1 MTTPDETSAPDVMAR
16 PDETTAP
23 DAMTAP
29 DETAAPDAPAPR
41 AGILRTTL
49 RRNVGAMAG
58 GTLLM
63 GLYQAGET
71 AFPIA
76 LGLIVEHTMRERD
89 LGRLG
94 LSIAALALIITTVS
108 LSWRFGMRV
117 LQKANTTEAHRW
129 RVRVAAGALQPV
141 ASDTGLKSGE
151 VLTIATEDADQ
162 TADIIEVV
170 PLLISSLV
178 AVLITAVALGLADV
192 RLGLLVIA
200 GTIAILSIL
209 SVMSKRIGAS
219 TREQQARV
227 ARAGAKVA
235 DLISGLR
242 PLHGF
247 GGNYA
252 AFRSY
257 RRVSTEAKSQAIT
270 VARVNG
276 AYAGVALALN
286 AALAAAV
293 TLTAGRLAFEG
304 RISIGEL
311 VMAVG
316 LAQFIMEPLR
326 LFSEMPKYVM
336 IARASAERMALVLAA
351 RPVMTPG
358 TGRPSAGG
366 DLEVDGV
373 RYGSLRELKFHVA
386 AGEFVAIA
394 AYQAQAAADL
404 AAILAVRVP
413 PGAYEGMVRVAGQEL
428 ADLPVEGIRE
438 NLLVNPYDGEIFA
451 GTLRTNIDPSGTAR
465 LLPEAVAASML
476 TDVVALHP
484 EGLDH
489 GVRDRGANL
498 SGGQRQRLS
507 LARALAADAGI
518 LVLHDPTTAVDAVTE
533 QLIARNLARLRANR
547 TTVVITSSPAF
558 LDAADRVLV
567 LDGGVITAD
576 DTHRGLLGTDA
587 GYRQAVA
594 R

>member
-1 MTTPDETSAPDVMAR
+1 MTTDAQR
-16 PDETTAP
+16 PRHGTA
-23 DAMTAP
+23 
-29 DETAAPDAPAPR
+29 
-41 AGILRTTL
+41 ILRTAL
-49 RRNVGAMAG
+49 RRNLGAMTW

-76 LGLIVEHTMRERD
+76 LGLIVEHTLRGDRG
-89 LGRLG
+89 LG
-94 LSIAALALIITTVS
+94 ALALSIGALAVIITTVS
-108 LSWRFGMRV
+108 LSWRFGMRI

-129 RVRVAAGALQPV
+129 RVQVAGCGLQPV
-141 ASDTGLKSGE
+141 ARDVDLKSGE

-170 PLLISSLV
+170 PLLVSSLV
-178 AVLITAVALGLADV
+178 AVLVAAVALGLADL
-192 RLGLLVIA
+192 RLGLLVIV
-200 GTIAILSIL
+200 GTVAILSVL
-209 SVMSKRIGAS
+209 SVMSRRIGAG
-219 TREQQARV
+219 TQEQQARV

-235 DLISGLR
+235 DLITGLR

-247 GGNYA
+247 GGNHA

-257 RRVSTEAKSQAIT
+257 RKVSTEARRQSIT

-276 AYAGVALALN
+276 VYAGTALALN
-286 AALAAAV
+286 AVLAGAV
-293 TLTAGRLAFEG
+293 TLLAGLLAFEG
-304 RISIGEL
+304 RITIGEL

-316 LAQFIMEPLR
+316 LAQFIMEPLK

-351 RPVMTPG
+351 PPVMASG
-358 TGRPSAGG
+358 TGRPAPGG
-366 DLEVDGV
+366 GLEIDGV
-373 RYGSLRELKFHVA
+373 RHGTLEGVTFKVK

-394 AYQAQAAADL
+394 PYQPRAAADL
-404 AAILAVRVP
+404 AAVLAAGVP
-413 PGAYEGMVRVAGQEL
+413 PAAYEGTVRIGGQDLAEL
-428 ADLPVEGIRE
+428 SVEAVRAH
-438 NLLVNPYDGEIFA
+438 LLVNPYDGEIFA
-451 GTLRTNIDPSGTAR
+451 GTLRTNIDPSGTSGTVA
-465 LLPEAVAASML
+465 EAVEASLL

-489 GVRDRGANL
+489 PVRDRGANL

-507 LARALAADAGI
+507 LARALAADTEI

-533 QLIARNLARLRANR
+533 QLIARNVSGLRRGR
-547 TTVVITSSPAF
+547 TTIVITSSPAF

-567 LDGGVITAD
+567 LDEGVVTAE
-576 DTHRGLLGTDA
+576 DTHRNLLANDR
-587 GYRQAVA
+587 GYRTAVA

>member
-1 MTTPDETSAPDVMAR
+1 MSTDRAE
-16 PDETTAP
+16 
-23 DAMTAP
+23 
-29 DETAAPDAPAPR
+29 PR
-41 AGILRTTL
+41 TGSRILRTAL
-49 RRNVGAMAG
+49 RRNAGAMAG

-76 LGLIVEHTMRERD
+76 LGLIVEHALQDRS
-89 LGRLG
+89 LGALG
-94 LSIAALALIITTVS
+94 WSIAALAVIITTVS
-108 LSWRFGMRV
+108 LSWRFGMRI

-129 RVRVAAGALQPV
+129 RVLVADRGLQPV
-141 ASDTGLKSGE
+141 ARDTDLKSGE

-178 AVLITAVALGLADV
+178 AVVITAVALGIASLW
-192 RLGLLVIA
+192 LGALVIV
-200 GTIAILSIL
+200 GTVAILTIL
-209 SVMSKRIGAS
+209 SVLSRRIGEG

-247 GGNYA
+247 GGNHA
-252 AFRSY
+252 AFLTY
-257 RRVSTEAKSQAIT
+257 RKVSAEAKDQAIS
-270 VARVNG
+270 VARING
-276 AYAGVALALN
+276 AYAGAALALN
-286 AALAAAV
+286 AILAAAV
-293 TLTAGRLAFEG
+293 TLAAGWLALSG
-304 RISIGEL
+304 RISIGQL

-316 LAQFIMEPLR
+316 LAQFIIEPLK

-336 IARASAERMALVLAA
+336 IARASADRMALVLAA
-351 RPVMTPG
+351 PPVMTPG
-358 TGRPSAGG
+358 AERPAADG
-366 DLEVDGV
+366 DLEVDSV
-373 RYGSLRELKFHVA
+373 RYGSLSGLKFHVP

-394 AYQAQAAADL
+394 AYQAREAADL
-404 AAILAVRVP
+404 AAILAVHVP
-413 PGAYEGMVRVAGQEL
+413 PDAYEGVVRVSGHEL
-428 ADLPVEGIRE
+428 KDLSVEAVRE
-438 NLLVNPYDGEIFA
+438 HLLVNPYHAEIFA
-451 GTLRTNIDPSGTAR
+451 GTVRTNLDPAGAG
-465 LLPEAVAASML
+465 LPVAEAVEASML
-476 TDVVALHP
+476 TDVVALHR

-489 GVRDRGANL
+489 EVRDRGANL

-507 LARALAADAGI
+507 LARALAAGPGI

-533 QLIARNLARLRANR
+533 QLIARNLARARRGR
-547 TTVVITSSPAF
+547 TMIVITGSPAL

-567 LDGGVITAD
+567 LDGGVITAE
-576 DTHRGLLGTDA
+576 DTHRNLLHTDE